1 MVEQNSDIRGVV
13 EHILQLAGYMTVGV
27 ASAIQAQELT
37 ARQLPDVILVDLG
50 LVGIDGFKF
59 ARMLRAS
66 PLTQHIPL
74 LGITSHPIEDDEVRA
89 MAAGFDG
96 LVSKPIQRV
105 ELLNAIT
112 SILGRDS

>member
-1 MVEQNSDIRGVV
+1 MVEQNSDIRPVV
-13 EHILQLAGYMTVGV
+13 EQILQLAGYMTVG
-27 ASAIQAQELT
+27 ATSAIQAQERI

-66 PLTQHIPL
+66 PLTQHIPV
-74 LGITSHPIEDDEVRA
+74 LGITSHPIEDDKVRA

-96 LVSKPIQRV
+96 LVSKPIQRA